1 MKKRGIVLAVALF
14 AVVVLVTGCGKKE
27 TLTCTQSKSGVDITF
42 NVGFEGSTITTMDFA
57 YDMDLSSYSDTTLK
71 YLEKQDWCATVKSS
85 MSEYKDAF
93 TDCKQSLENKKLNVS
108 STLNVD
114 KIAKSVLGKMKSS
127 KAAKKELE
135 AEGYTCTIK

>member
-1 MKKRGIVLAVALF
+1 MKKRGIVLAVALV
-14 AVVVLVTGCGKKE
+14 AVVALVTGCGKKE
-27 TLTCTQSKSGVDITF
+27 TLTCKQTASGVDITF
-42 NVGFEGSTITTMDFA
+42 NIGFNGNTITTMDFA
-57 YDMDLSSYSDTTLK
+57 YDMDLSGYGDTTIK
-71 YLEKQDWCATVKSS
+71 YLEKQDWCSTVKSS

-93 TDCKQSLENKKLNVS
+93 TDCKSEIKDKKLNVS

>member
-1 MKKRGIVLAVALF
+1 MKKRGIVLAVA
-14 AVVVLVTGCGKKE
+14 VVALVAFVTGCGKKE
-27 TLTCTQSKSGVDITF
+27 TLVCTQTASGVDITF
-42 NVGFEGSTITTMDFA
+42 NIGFDGSTITTMDFA
-57 YDMDLSSYSDTTLK
+57 YDMDLSSYSDTTIK
-71 YLEKQDWCATVKSS
+71 YLEKQDWCSTVKSS

-93 TDCKQSLENKKLNVS
+93 TDCKAEIKDKKLNVA

-114 KIAKSVLGKMKSS
+114 KVAKSALGKMKTS